1 MNAFV
6 AWILA
11 AALHFAPPERHPRF
25 DGYEET
31 AEQARARYEQI
42 AVDIAAAV
50 EGRKDAKDMAAL
62 ALAWAVGESALAPD
76 ADKGPCYRKG
86 RWKLRCDGGLAA
98 GPWQLHEYWDRQAKE
113 RVTVAAI
120 FADRARSARTVV
132 RKLIGAW
139 VQCAHL
145 AAEDRLSGF
154 GLGHCEAGNASVRA
168 RYRLWQRVR
177 AWEPPAASSGT
188 MEPKQTRA
196 AVVKASNAI
205 VAIVDLYAG
214 IVAEQDSE
222 VASYK
227 VAIGALQQQVEA
239 LNAAIQIQDELKKTE
254 RDEVAELKVS
264 LAQRDDAIAELMSWK
279 REAQDLATRAAKE
292 IEQLEQRERERVE
305 ERGALDVRLRD
316 LAQSIATRDEK
327 IEALEQALRLRVL
340 LSVPGKLLR
349 VTGRDGDGEF
359 VWQVAEPDDNGA
371 VAWVCDEDAS
381 PWVIEQCDVV
391 VDLKKRMMR
400 TKGGGLALCPAS
412 RLQQA
417 ANVAL
422 ARQAVTSMSV
432 SAASSRA

>member
-62 ALAWAVGESALAPD
+62 ALAWAIGESALAPD
-76 ADKGPCYRKG
+76 ADKGPCYRRG

-120 FADRARSARTVV
+120 FADRARSAKTVV

-145 AAEDRLSGF
+145 APEDRLSGF

-177 AWEPPAASSGT
+177 AWQPPPPAAASSGT
-188 MEPKQTRA
+188 MEPKQARA

-222 VASYK
+222 ASSYK
-227 VAIGALQQQVEA
+227 VALGALQQQVEE
-239 LNAAIQIQDELKKTE
+239 LKDELARE
-254 RDEVAELKVS
+254 RSRDELQRMRDEVARCKADLVQREDDVTALKAS
-264 LAQRDDAIAELMSWK
+264 LVRSGDAIAELTRWK
-279 REAQDLATRAAKE
+279 HEAQESATRAANE
-292 IEQLEQRERERVE
+292 IERLERERDE
-305 ERGALDVRLRD
+305 YKGNLDARLRGY
-316 LAQSIATRDEK
+316 
-327 IEALEQALRLRVL
+327 
-340 LSVPGKLLR
+340 SVPGKALP
-349 VTGRDGDGEF
+349 VAGHNGDKEI
-359 VWQVAEPDDNGA
+359 VWQVAEVDDNSIGS
-371 VAWVCDEDAS
+371 VMWICDEGA
-381 PWVIEQCDVV
+381 PRWVIELCDVV
-391 VDLKKRMMR
+391 VDLEHR
-400 TKGGGLALCPAS
+400 TMKTRGGWRGPCPEL

-417 ANVAL
+417 ANVVL
-422 ARQAVTSMSV
+422 ARQVVVSMNA

>member
-31 AEQARARYEQI
+31 AEQAHARYEQI

-62 ALAWAVGESALAPD
+62 ALAWAIGESALAPD
-76 ADKGPCYRKG
+76 ADRGPCYRKG
-86 RWKLRCDGGLAA
+86 KWKLRCDGGLAA

-120 FADRARSARTVV
+120 FADRARSAKTVV

-145 AAEDRLSGF
+145 ASEDRLSGF

-177 AWEPPAASSGT
+177 AWEPQPPAASSGT

-214 IVAEQDSE
+214 IVAEQDGE

-227 VAIGALQQQVEA
+227 VALEALQQQVEA
-239 LNAAIQIQDELKKTE
+239 LKAELARE
-254 RDEVAELKVS
+254 LSRDVRDEVARCKAELVQREDDVTALKAS
-264 LAQRDDAIAELMSWK
+264 LVRSGDAIAELTRWK
-279 REAQDLATRAAKE
+279 HEAQEK
-292 IEQLEQRERERVE
+292 
-305 ERGALDVRLRD
+305 ERGELDAQLRD
-316 LAQSIATRDEK
+316 LAQSIAKRDEK
-327 IEALEQALRLRVL
+327 IEALEQALRLRGLPFVSGKPL
-340 LSVPGKLLR
+340 LVAGH
-349 VTGRDGDGEF
+349 DGANSF
-359 VWQVAEPDDNGA
+359 VWQVEADDGNG
-371 VAWVCDEDAS
+371 VLWICDEDA
-381 PWVIEQCDVV
+381 PRWVIELCNVV
-391 VDLKKRMMR
+391 VDLERR
-400 TKGGGLALCPAS
+400 TMKTRGGWRGPCSAM

-417 ANVAL
+417 AGVVLARQIMVSMVAL
-422 ARQAVTSMSV
+422 ANA
-432 SAASSRA
+432 SAASSGA

>member
-31 AEQARARYEQI
+31 AEQAHARYEQI

-62 ALAWAVGESALAPD
+62 ALAWAIGESALAPD

-120 FADRARSARTVV
+120 FADRARSAKTVV

-145 AAEDRLSGF
+145 APEDRLSGF

-177 AWEPPAASSGT
+177 AWQPPRPPAASSGT

-214 IVAEQDSE
+214 IVAEQDGE

-227 VAIGALQQQVEA
+227 VALGALQQQV
-239 LNAAIQIQDELKKTE
+239 D
-254 RDEVAELKVS
+254 DLKV
-264 LAQRDDAIAELMSWK
+264 
-279 REAQDLATRAAKE
+279 DLATRDRTTTQLREELLKVQNA
-292 IEQLEQRERERVE
+292 EQQARDEASRCKAELVQREDDVVARD
-305 ERGALDVRLRD
+305 ALDARLRD
-316 LAQSIATRDEK
+316 LAQSIAKRDEK

-340 LSVPGKLLR
+340 LSVSGKPLL
-349 VTGRDGDGEF
+349 VAGHDGANSF
-359 VWQVAEPDDNGA
+359 VWQVEADDGNG
-371 VAWVCDEDAS
+371 VLWICDEDA
-381 PWVIEQCDVV
+381 PRWVIELCNVV
-391 VDLKKRMMR
+391 VDLERR
-400 TKGGGLALCPAS
+400 TMKTRGGWRGPCSAM

-417 ANVAL
+417 AGVVLARQIMVSMVAL
-422 ARQAVTSMSV
+422 ANA
-432 SAASSRA
+432 SAASSGA